1 MLALFFFFG
10 KERGSYLT
18 PHLDAAL
25 MPSLMPCDALLAPKL
40 DCLVH
45 LKLAWRVIIDGAL
58 KVVVFARGWDLNEVT
73 KRVSRKKEERET
85 SMGYYVTAQS
95 GAGSTV
101 GMLSSE

>member
-1 MLALFFFFG
+1 MG
-10 KERGSYLT
+10 
-18 PHLDAAL
+18 P
-25 MPSLMPCDALLAPKL
+25 
-40 DCLVH
+40 
-45 LKLAWRVIIDGAL
+45 L